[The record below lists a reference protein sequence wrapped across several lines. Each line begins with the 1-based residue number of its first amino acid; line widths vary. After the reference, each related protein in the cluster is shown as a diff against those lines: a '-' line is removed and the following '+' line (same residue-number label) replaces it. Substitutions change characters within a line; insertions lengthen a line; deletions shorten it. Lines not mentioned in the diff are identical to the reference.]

1 MHGPSS
7 RVRRNLAK
15 GVLPLGILASAAMVW
30 QSSYAAFSGT
40 TTNGGNSW
48 TAGTVKLTD
57 AANGT
62 AILNATALKPGS
74 TGSACITLTY
84 GGSLAAATKLYVAS
98 GDLTTTTGPSNLA
111 QYLTLKVDEGTGTV
125 PSCSDFVASGND
137 YNPTSSTAETLSTF
151 ASSATNFA
159 NGVGAWTPAAN
170 GATKD
175 YRFTWTVQDNN
186 AAQGL
191 NATVKFTWE
200 AQNT

>member
-84 GGSLAAATKLYVAS
+84 GGSLAAATKLYVAT
-98 GDLTTTTGPSNLA
+98 GDLTTSTGPSNLA
-111 QYLTLKVDEGTGTV
+111 QYLTLKVDEGAGTA

-137 YNPTSSTAETLSTF
+137 YNPTNSTAETLSTF
-151 ASSATNFA
+151 ASTATNFA

-175 YRFTWTVQDNN
+175 YKFTWTVQDNN

>member
-1 MHGPSS
+1 MRGPSS

-15 GVLPLGILASAAMVW
+15 GVIPLGILMSAGVVW
-30 QSSYAAFSGT
+30 QSSYAAFSAT
-40 TTNGGNSW
+40 TTNGGNTL

-62 AILNATALKPGS
+62 ALLNATGLKPGS
-74 TGSACITLTY
+74 TGTACIKLTY

-98 GDLTTTTGPSNLA
+98 GDLTSTTPSNLA
-111 QYLTLKVDEGTGTV
+111 PYLTLKVDEGTGSD
-125 PSCSDFVASGND
+125 PACSDFVQTAND
-137 YNPTSSTAETLSTF
+137 FNPTNATTGTLNTF
-151 ASSATNFA
+151 ATGATNFA
-159 NGVGAWTPAAN
+159 TGLGSWAPAAN
-170 GATKD
+170 GAVKTYK
-175 YRFTWTVQDNN
+175 FSWTVQDNN